1 MHQQMEIFIQSIL
14 GDKKV
19 ELTKKTKESSM
30 ETNITES

>member
-19 ELTKKTKESSM
+19 ELAQKTKESSM